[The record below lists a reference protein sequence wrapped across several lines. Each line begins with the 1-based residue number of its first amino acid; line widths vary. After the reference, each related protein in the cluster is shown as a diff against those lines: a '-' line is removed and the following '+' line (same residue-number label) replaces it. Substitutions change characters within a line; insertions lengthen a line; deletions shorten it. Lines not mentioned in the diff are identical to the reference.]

1 MTIAL
6 LGTLVVL
13 ALIDSTSFGTL
24 LIPLWL
30 MAAPGRLR
38 PQRVLVFLA
47 TVAVFYWGVGLALLW
62 GADLVFDDIA
72 RIVASPAGLVLV
84 LVAGILLIIWSYR
97 LEAQAKK
104 QKTDGSAGPTSRWR
118 ARAMGTIDA
127 PDAVAGTGLGTGLV
141 TDGLITG
148 QRSGLLA
155 LVALALAAATVE
167 LGSMLPYLGAIGA
180 LTASDLGWPATAVV
194 LAGYCSLMIAPALA
208 LLAVRV
214 VGASR
219 VEPVLARLERW
230 LSRNAS
236 TTLSWVVG
244 IVGVLLVIHAVRSGV
259 FSVLHVPIR

>member
-1 MTIAL
+1 
-6 LGTLVVL
+6 
-13 ALIDSTSFGTL
+13 
-24 LIPLWL
+24 
-30 MAAPGRLR
+30 
-38 PQRVLVFLA
+38 
-47 TVAVFYWGVGLALLW
+47 
-62 GADLVFDDIA
+62 
-72 RIVASPAGLVLV
+72 
-84 LVAGILLIIWSYR
+84 VAGILLIIWSYR
-97 LEAQAKK
+97 LEAKAKK

-127 PDAVAGTGLGTGLV
+127 PDAVAGTGLVTGR
-141 TDGLITG
+141 
-148 QRSGLLA
+148 RSGLLA

-180 LTASDLGWPATAVV
+180 LTASDLGWPTTAVV

>member
-6 LGTLVVL
+6 LGTLFVL

-30 MAAPGRLR
+30 MAVPGRLR
-38 PQRVLVFLA
+38 PQRVLVFVA
-47 TVAVFYWGVGLALLW
+47 TVAIFYWGVGLALLW

-72 RIVASPAGLVLV
+72 RVMESAAGLVLV

-97 LEAQAKK
+97 LEVRAKK
-104 QKTDGSAGPTSRWR
+104 QKTDGTAGPTSRWR
-118 ARAMGTIDA
+118 ARAMGTSDDT
-127 PDAVAGTGLGTGLV
+127 DAVAGTR
-141 TDGLITG
+141 

-180 LTASDLGWPATAVV
+180 LTASDLDWPATAVV
-194 LAGYCSLMIAPALA
+194 LAGYCLLMIAPALS

-219 VEPVLARLERW
+219 VEPVLARLEAW
-230 LSRNAS
+230 LTRNAS

-259 FSVLHVPIR
+259 FSVLDLPVR

>member
-6 LGTLVVL
+6 LGTLAVL

-97 LEAQAKK
+97 LEAKAKK

-118 ARAMGTIDA
+118 ARAMGTIDV
-127 PDAVAGTGLGTGLV
+127 PDAATSTR
-141 TDGLITG
+141 

>member
-62 GADLVFDDIA
+62 GADLVFGDIA

-84 LVAGILLIIWSYR
+84 LMAGILLIIWSYR
-97 LEAQAKK
+97 LEAKAKK

-127 PDAVAGTGLGTGLV
+127 PDAVAGTGLV
-141 TDGLITG
+141 SDGLITG

-180 LTASDLGWPATAVV
+180 LTASDLGWPTTAVV

>member
-97 LEAQAKK
+97 LEAKAKK

-118 ARAMGTIDA
+118 ARAMGTIDV
-127 PDAVAGTGLGTGLV
+127 PDAATSTR
-141 TDGLITG
+141 

-180 LTASDLGWPATAVV
+180 LTASDLGWPTTAVV

>member
-97 LEAQAKK
+97 LEAKAKK

-118 ARAMGTIDA
+118 ARAMGTIDVPHA
-127 PDAVAGTGLGTGLV
+127 ATSTR
-141 TDGLITG
+141 

>member
-6 LGTLVVL
+6 LGTLAVL
-13 ALIDSTSFGTL
+13 AIIDSTSFGTL

-141 TDGLITG
+141 TG

-208 LLAVRV
+208 LLAVRL

-259 FSVLHVPIR
+259 FSVLHVPSR

>member
-97 LEAQAKK
+97 LEAKAKK
-104 QKTDGSAGPTSRWR
+104 QKTDGSAGTTSRWR
-118 ARAMGTIDA
+118 ARAMGTIDDQ
-127 PDAVAGTGLGTGLV
+127 DAATSTR
-141 TDGLITG
+141 

>member
-1 MTIAL
+1 MTVAL

-97 LEAQAKK
+97 LEAKAKK

-118 ARAMGTIDA
+118 ARAMGTIDV
-127 PDAVAGTGLGTGLV
+127 PDAATSTR
-141 TDGLITG
+141 

-180 LTASDLGWPATAVV
+180 LTASDLGWPTTAVV

>member
-97 LEAQAKK
+97 LEAKAKK

-127 PDAVAGTGLGTGLV
+127 PDAATSTR
-141 TDGLITG
+141 